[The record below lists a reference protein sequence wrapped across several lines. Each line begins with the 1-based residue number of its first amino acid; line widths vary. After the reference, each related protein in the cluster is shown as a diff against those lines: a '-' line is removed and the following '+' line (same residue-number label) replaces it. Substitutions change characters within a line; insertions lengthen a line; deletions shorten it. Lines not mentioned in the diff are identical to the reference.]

1 VLKSVNGYEPT
12 NIQEL
17 VAVLAR
23 EMHSEM
29 VEFRC
34 QVEGQDDADYFVA
47 LVCLGLF
54 FPEADNVLTRFS
66 SPTSSVPGSLSSFI
80 GALLTPLIFFE
91 AGCDMV
97 CKSTTRVMC

>member
-1 VLKSVNGYEPT
+1 MLKSVNGYEPT

-47 LVCLGLF
+47 L
-54 FPEADNVLTRFS
+54 A
-66 SPTSSVPGSLSSFI
+66 
-80 GALLTPLIFFE
+80 
-91 AGCDMV
+91 
-97 CKSTTRVMC
+97 